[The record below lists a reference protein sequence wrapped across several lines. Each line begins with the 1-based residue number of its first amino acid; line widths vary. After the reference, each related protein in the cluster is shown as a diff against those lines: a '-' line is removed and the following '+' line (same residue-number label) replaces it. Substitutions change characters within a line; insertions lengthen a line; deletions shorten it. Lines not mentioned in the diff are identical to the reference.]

1 MKPGKLI
8 LCGGVLLHRGQGA
21 FPVDVGIYC
30 QCPAS
35 HLIKEPGGGPGW
47 RALDIF
53 CHTDIIKDSA
63 SFCNTNIQ
71 VGTED
76 ITPSQYHPNIRRI
89 TWGILLLI

>member
-1 MKPGKLI
+1 MKLGKLM
-8 LCGGVLLHRGQGA
+8 LYGGVPLHREQGA
-21 FPVDVGIYC
+21 LPVGAGIYD

-35 HLIKEPGGGPGW
+35 HLIKEPGSGPGW
-47 RALDIF
+47 RTLDIF

-63 SFCNTNIQ
+63 RFCNTNIQ

-89 TWGILLLI
+89 AWGTVLLT